1 MSPNATVCSTYIP
14 PRKWFSM
21 PQYVILTFQPESGS
35 QCHSML
41 YLYSTPKVDLS
52 WQFCMTCIALSI
64 LCLLVSLG
72 RLKCKIMCSALLIS
86 YYFTL
91 FASRQDLRVHGCN
104 WLIGTHRISWF
115 YHLSQCRDMWITK
128 GLTFCSN
135 CKIPVQTL
143 IKVNFCWQ
151 VLMSTL
157 WTINTTQT
165 QCVWQIRPSW
175 NLVTW

>member
-1 MSPNATVCSTYIP
+1 MFYLHSTQKVVLNATVCYTYIP
-14 PRKWFSM
+14 PRKWI
-21 PQYVILTFQPESGS
+21 YHDNV
-35 QCHSML
+35 
-41 YLYSTPKVDLS
+41 Y
-52 WQFCMTCIALSI
+52 MTCIALSI